1 MPPEVVVPSA
11 VAPDSD
17 QAPVKC
23 AIVLFGP
30 PGSGKGTQS
39 QFLIK
44 RLGIPQISTGDMLR
58 EHIRCGDDIGQ
69 AIEQRMR
76 AGLLVPDELVN
87 VLVAERL
94 SQPDTGRGFIL
105 DGYPRTSAQGRV
117 LIDLLDRNNAE
128 AVVIHLLVDYNII
141 IARITGRRQ
150 CPKCGTLYNL
160 LSRPPNAAGVCDLD
174 GEELIIREDDREQ
187 VFRERLDSYE
197 RQTSPLIAFFRETGR
212 KMYEVDASRVTP
224 VALSERICE
233 LLDCAAWSGKQKK
246 PGHSQDGS
254 RS

>member
-1 MPPEVVVPSA
+1 MTPDVLTPTSIAAPEPRGT
-11 VAPDSD
+11 
-17 QAPVKC
+17 KLKR

-76 AGLLVPDELVN
+76 AGSLVSDELVN
-87 VLVAERL
+87 TLVAERL
-94 SQPDTGRGFIL
+94 KEPDTERGFIL

-117 LIDLLDRNNAE
+117 LIDLLEKNNSE

-150 CPKCGTLYNL
+150 CPQCGTLYNL
-160 LSRPPNAAGVCDLD
+160 HSRPPKIAGICDID
-174 GEELIIREDDREQ
+174 GASLIVREDDRED
-187 VFRERLDSYE
+187 VIRERLDSYGE
-197 RQTSPLIAFFRETGR
+197 QTSPLIAFFRESGR
-212 KMYEVDASRVTP
+212 KMFEVDASYLAP
-224 VALSERICE
+224 VALSERICD
-233 LLDCAAWSGKQKK
+233 LLDCAAWLEK
-246 PGHSQDGS
+246 